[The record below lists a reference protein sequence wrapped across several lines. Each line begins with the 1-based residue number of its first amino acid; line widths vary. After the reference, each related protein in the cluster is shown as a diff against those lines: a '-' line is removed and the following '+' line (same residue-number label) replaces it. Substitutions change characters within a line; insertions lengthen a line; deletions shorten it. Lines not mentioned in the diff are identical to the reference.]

1 MKDES
6 TKYKIK
12 GAKILIK
19 DMEVILKRLNQDL
32 EELEKSETCEPVVS
46 NRLEHLNND
55 MILCSQSLSGNI
67 NIIVDILKFE

>member
-12 GAKILIK
+12 GSKILIK

-32 EELEKSETCEPVVS
+32 EELEKSETSEPVIS
-46 NRLEHLNND
+46 NRLEHLNTD

>member
-1 MKDES
+1 MENES
-6 TKYKIK
+6 TKCKIK
-12 GAKILIK
+12 GTKILIK

-32 EELEKSETCEPVVS
+32 EELEKSETCKPEVS

-67 NIIVDILKFE
+67 NMIVDILKFE